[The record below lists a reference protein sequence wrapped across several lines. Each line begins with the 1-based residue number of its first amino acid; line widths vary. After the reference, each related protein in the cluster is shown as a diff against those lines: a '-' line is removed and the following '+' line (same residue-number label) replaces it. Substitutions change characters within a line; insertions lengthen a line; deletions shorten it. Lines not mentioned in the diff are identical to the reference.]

1 MKNIILFFL
10 FSLVWASSVFAWTI
24 PSDAIHSDDG
34 THWYSQT
41 GGENGWPTT
50 LIIDGVEKARY
61 TNFTNIYF
69 GNILYSIVRDYPVV
83 NDYNTSWQYILK
95 DWIIIDSGS
104 SIWTIQDNKNI
115 LFGWYTYDEGIFRV
129 KNMQGKVLLEDRNAS
144 ANSSST
150 YILSGVILSTVANR
164 NWSQYT
170 SYINTIKVPNKFL
183 IFLWVRKKN
192 IYFTDNS
199 TNYMYIFNIKSN
211 KLRKLSPYVWNWQ
224 YAITNNSLGDIQE
237 MQYVILI
244 DDKYA
249 IADIDGKIISK
260 DTYDSTDSIMVY
272 WKNFFKSMKIGEKK
286 YFSFGDTTYW
296 PYDQIDTLNASFW
309 YNTYDTSTVKRWSIF
324 VQKNGKNYIVV
335 NGKEILIGN

>member
-1 MKNIILFFL
+1 MKNILLFILVFITST
-10 FSLVWASSVFAWTI
+10 SLAFALSA
-24 PSDAIHSDDG
+24 PENAQYSDDG

-41 GGENGWPTT
+41 GGENWEPTI

-69 GNILYSIVRDYPVV
+69 GNILYSIVRDYPVG
-83 NDYNTSWQYILK
+83 NDYSISRQYILK

-104 SIWTIQDNKNI
+104 TIWSIQDNKNI
-115 LFGWYTYDEGIFRV
+115 LLGWYVHENGTFRV
-129 KNMQGKVLLEDRNAS
+129 KDIQGKVLLEDRNAS

-249 IADIDGKIISK
+249 IADRDGKIISK
-260 DTYDSTDSIMVY
+260 ERYDSIDSITAY
-272 WKNFFKSMKIGEKK
+272 WSNFFRSMKIGEKK
-286 YFSFGDTTYW
+286 YFSFADKVYW
-296 PYDQIDTLNASFW
+296 PYDQIDTFNPSFG
-309 YNTYDTSTVKRWSIF
+309 YNPSDTSSVRRWSIF

-335 NGKEILIGN
+335 NGKEVLIGN